1 MHNLPRYNEY
11 FVLLL
16 AVDKNCMMMQMGDKL
31 NTTPIGEDRE
41 TCLQSFALFR
51 CSCSRVSL

>member
-16 AVDKNCMMMQMGDKL
+16 AVDKNGMMMQMGDKL

-41 TCLQSFALFR
+41 TWPSKLCFI
-51 CSCSRVSL
+51 